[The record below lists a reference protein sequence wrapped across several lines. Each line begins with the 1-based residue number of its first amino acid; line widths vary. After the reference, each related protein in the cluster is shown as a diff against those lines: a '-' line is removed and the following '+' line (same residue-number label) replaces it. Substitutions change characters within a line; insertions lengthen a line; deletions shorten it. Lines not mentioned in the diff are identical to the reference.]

1 MRDTKRT
8 PEPWEHIDGTE
19 PCRIFKDG
27 QSIAIFTSMRNPY
40 RQSVADARRATVCVN
55 ACAGMADPAAEIEL
69 LRAQVKAAPAAS
81 VENEKAAAKYY
92 VTPEGESFSEG
103 ECIAGLVARIERLT
117 AQVEMGRDREHR
129 LAKRLDELQKG
140 RVEFEPGRSR
150 DRHQAEHWPDFADL
164 PINDNVPPARREI
177 SRCCESVL
185 MQGVDYVRAERC
197 VNACVGIK
205 DPAAFVRAAEGLYWM
220 MAVMSAP
227 QSPGVIAAVR
237 HYAEARGDYMPIP
250 PASPTAP
257 TTPTAPTAGGGDGAA
272 GGGAADPAA

>member
-1 MRDTKRT
+1 VSSDK
-8 PEPWEHIDGTE
+8 
-19 PCRIFKDG
+19 
-27 QSIAIFTSMRNPY
+27 
-40 RQSVADARRATVCVN
+40 VATLKV
-55 ACAGMADPAAEIEL
+55 EIEGRL
-69 LRAQVKAAPAAS
+69 IEENLRLRDQVKAASAAS

-92 VTPEGESFSEG
+92 VTPDGESFSEG
-103 ECIAGLVARIERLT
+103 ECIAALVARIERLT
-117 AQVEMGRDREHR
+117 AQVEMARDREHR
-129 LAKRLDELQKG
+129 LRTQLDEWREEQRLGEKDEG
-140 RVEFEPGRSR
+140 RHR
-150 DRHQAEHWPDFADL
+150 DTHQAEHWPDFADL
-164 PINDNVPPARREI
+164 PINNNVPRARQHI
-177 SRCCESVL
+177 SACCDSVL
-185 MQGVDYVRAERC
+185 MQGVDYARAEKC